1 MFRASA
7 LLIMG
12 LILVSSPL
20 AAKKAEEKVVIADT
34 SEKFGVLVEAIRQE
48 MAPGKRYEFL
58 KSADRAT
65 VNQAL
70 DRMAAMLARS
80 GSVDALSREERTQ
93 LQNDQ
98 EKVNGLLARNADD
111 RLICTYVAPVGSHL
125 PVKSCKTA
133 REIAQSRAN
142 SRRQADEISTQGRIG
157 GGPGN

>member
-7 LLIMG
+7 LLIVG

-20 AAKKAEEKVVIADT
+20 AAKKAEEKAVVADT
-34 SEKFGVLVEAIRQE
+34 SEKFSLLVEAIRQE

-58 KSADRAT
+58 RSADRAT

-70 DRMAAMLARS
+70 DRMSAMLARS
-80 GSVDALSREERTQ
+80 GSVDAMSREERTQ

-111 RLICTYVAPVGSHL
+111 RLVCTYVAPVGSHL

-133 REIAQSRAN
+133 REIEQNRAN
-142 SRRQADEISTQGRIG
+142 YRRQADEISNQSRIG
-157 GGPGN
+157 SGPGN